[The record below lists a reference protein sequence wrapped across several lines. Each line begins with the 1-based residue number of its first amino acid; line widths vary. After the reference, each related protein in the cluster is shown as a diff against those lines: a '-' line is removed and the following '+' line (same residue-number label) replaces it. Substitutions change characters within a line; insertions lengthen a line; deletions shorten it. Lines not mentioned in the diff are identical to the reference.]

1 MIIDHDITKYIVFY
15 EETILHALGKISENE
30 SRIIFSVK
38 ENGIL
43 EGAMSD
49 GDFRRW
55 LVEQK
60 EINLNLPVY
69 KVSRKNLMSA
79 RIDEDHESLLGYFS
93 ERVDCVP
100 ILDHHGR
107 LVAIGRRGNTDIRI
121 ESRQIDEKSP
131 AFIIAEIGNNH
142 NGSLELAKKLIDEAV
157 KAGADCAK
165 FQMRNMDTLYQNR
178 GNAADPSAD
187 LGSQYTMDLLSRF
200 QLKNDEL
207 FNAFDYCHEKGI
219 IPLCTPFDRESLKSL
234 ETYGLKGYKVSSAD
248 FTNHDL
254 LREVIGTGKPL
265 ICSTGMSTEQE
276 VLQTIELLKGHHSLY
291 ILMHCNSTYPAPLK
305 DINLEYMEHL
315 REVGNCLVGYSG
327 HERGINVALG
337 AVARGAKVIE
347 KHFTLDRSMEGNDHR
362 VSLLPNEFACMV
374 KGIREIEESL
384 GGKKER
390 KISQGELMNREIL
403 GKSLYIKR
411 TIKKGDIVSRDD
423 IEVMGPGQGIPPSQI
438 DQLIGVPASRNM
450 TKGDMFFDS
459 DLKDKKIGPR
469 KYSFNR
475 PVGIPVRYHDWNKLS
490 SPVDLDF
497 VEFHLSYKDL
507 EENMSN
513 FFKEPLDM
521 EFTVHCPELFSNDHV
536 LDLCSEDSEYRER
549 SIREVQKVINV
560 TRQLK
565 KYFPK
570 TKNPLIVV
578 NAGGHS
584 QDAPLGVSERKIRYD
599 LILDSLSKLDQEEIE
614 LIPQTMPP
622 FPWHF
627 GGQRFHN
634 LFMDPDETA
643 EFCRQNGYRVCLDI
657 SHSKLACN
665 HHKWSFKNFVEVVAP
680 HSALYHIVDANGV
693 DGEGLQI
700 GEGDVDFV
708 LLGEQLNEL
717 SPNIGFIPE
726 IWQGHKNDGE
736 GFWIALDKLEQW
748 F

>member
-1 MIIDHDITKYIVFY
+1 M
-15 EETILHALGKISENE
+15 
-30 SRIIFSVK
+30 
-38 ENGIL
+38 
-43 EGAMSD
+43 
-49 GDFRRW
+49 
-55 LVEQK
+55 
-60 EINLNLPVY
+60 
-69 KVSRKNLMSA
+69 
-79 RIDEDHESLLGYFS
+79 
-93 ERVDCVP
+93 
-100 ILDHHGR
+100 
-107 LVAIGRRGNTDIRI
+107 
-121 ESRQIDEKSP
+121 
-131 AFIIAEIGNNH
+131 
-142 NGSLELAKKLIDEAV
+142 
-157 KAGADCAK
+157 
-165 FQMRNMDTLYQNR
+165 
-178 GNAADPSAD
+178 
-187 LGSQYTMDLLSRF
+187 
-200 QLKNDEL
+200 
-207 FNAFDYCHEKGI
+207 
-219 IPLCTPFDRESLKSL
+219 
-234 ETYGLKGYKVSSAD
+234 
-248 FTNHDL
+248 
-254 LREVIGTGKPL
+254 
-265 ICSTGMSTEQE
+265 
-276 VLQTIELLKGHHSLY
+276 
-291 ILMHCNSTYPAPLK
+291 
-305 DINLEYMEHL
+305 
-315 REVGNCLVGYSG
+315 
-327 HERGINVALG
+327 
-337 AVARGAKVIE
+337 
-347 KHFTLDRSMEGNDHR
+347 
-362 VSLLPNEFACMV
+362 
-374 KGIREIEESL
+374 
-384 GGKKER
+384 
-390 KISQGELMNREIL
+390 
-403 GKSLYIKR
+403 
-411 TIKKGDIVSRDD
+411 
-423 IEVMGPGQGIPPSQI
+423 
-438 DQLIGVPASRNM
+438 
-450 TKGDMFFDS
+450 
-459 DLKDKKIGPR
+459 
-469 KYSFNR
+469 
-475 PVGIPVRYHDWNKLS
+475 GIPVRYHDWNKLS

-536 LDLCSEDSEYRER
+536 LDLCSEDSEYREK

-560 TRQLK
+560 TRHLK

-570 TKNPLIVV
+570 TKKPLIVV